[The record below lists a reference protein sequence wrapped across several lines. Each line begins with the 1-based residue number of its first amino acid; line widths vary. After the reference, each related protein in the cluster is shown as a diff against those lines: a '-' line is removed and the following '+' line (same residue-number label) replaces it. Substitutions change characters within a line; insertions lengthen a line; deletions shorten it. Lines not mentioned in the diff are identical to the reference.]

1 MADSKSRRKLSELRK
16 RLAALD
22 GERAAIIAEIEALHL
37 AAIEEASS
45 SYAASDQPGGG
56 VHMHSPIQ
64 AKIALF
70 RRLFQG
76 RRNVFPVRW
85 ENVKSGRNGCSP
97 ACRNEWRRGVCNGR
111 WSAHA
116 MASLWTCS
124 RDKTPDTIW
133 TPSSLHTCRIIV
145 RIRSRN
151 APSSTL

>member
-1 MADSKSRRKLSELRK
+1 MADSESRRKLSELRK

-56 VHMHSPIQ
+56 VQMHSPIQ

-76 RRNVFPVRW
+76 RRDVFPVRW

-97 ACRNEWRRGVCNGR
+97 ACRSKWRRGVCNGR
-111 WSAHA
+111 CSAHA
-116 MASLWTCS
+116 MASLPPACLFCRWRWTAEFS
-124 RDKTPDTIW
+124 W
-133 TPSSLHTCRIIV
+133 TPGSHFTS
-145 RIRSRN
+145 
-151 APSSTL
+151 